1 MTVEEEEEEE
11 EEDLFVFND
20 TIEGPRS
27 RFPTCR
33 LPTLSVAG
41 CKSATGL
48 FKLGDIEWAEG
59 GAGGRGIRK
68 KHAKNSYHIW
78 YEMVYKRYEIILI
91 SMCGMM
97 TYHFFSFH
105 TTPNVV
111 HTRCILFH
119 TT

>member
-1 MTVEEEEEEE
+1 M
-11 EEDLFVFND
+11 EDCLLRGRRPD
-20 TIEGPRS
+20 GTSCSRS
-27 RFPTCR
+27 A
-33 LPTLSVAG
+33 VVH
-41 CKSATGL
+41 
-48 FKLGDIEWAEG
+48 
-59 GAGGRGIRK
+59 IRK

-78 YEMVYKRYEIILI
+78 YEIVYKRYEIILI

-105 TTPNVV
+105 TIPNVV